1 MKRTLPVRMP
11 ATRWFVVGC
20 VLALL
25 VSAGLW
31 WVGQMSGTRV
41 TAYVD
46 KAVGLYQGSAVRVL
60 GIEVGTV
67 ESVTPKGEVVQLDL
81 RVDEGV
87 DVPAEAK
94 AVVIAPSLVS
104 DRYVQLTPAYTEGP
118 TMASGAVIPKERTVT
133 PAELDDLY
141 RSANALTEVLG
152 PQGAN
157 DQGALSELLDTGAA
171 NLEGNGQN
179 LNTTMQR
186 LGELSSTLARSE
198 GDLFATVDNLNKFTA
213 TLAQSDAEIRDFY
226 GRVSDVTTMLAGQ
239 KDQIGASLES
249 LALALGDVEG
259 FVRDN
264 RQQLSSSV
272 ENLTGVTQALVDQRH
287 ALGEVI
293 DIAPTGA
300 ANFINAYDAAS
311 GAIAVRAEI
320 NELSAPPVLMVCK
333 LLDASVPRPIP
344 PVLAE
349 TCKELEPV
357 LSGAVELPSVNET
370 LQSLQ
375 QGELP
380 PLPLPVL
387 DNLGPLDNA
396 LAPEDGPR

>member
-1 MKRTLPVRMP
+1 MKRTVRVP
-11 ATRWFVVGC
+11 ATRWLVVGC

-31 WVGQMSGTRV
+31 WVGQMTGTRV

-60 GIEVGTV
+60 GIQVGTI
-67 ESVTPKGEVVQLDL
+67 ESVAPKGEVVQLDL

-87 DVPAEAK
+87 DIPAEAK
-94 AVVIAPSLVS
+94 AVVVAPSLVS
-104 DRYVQLTPAYTEGP
+104 DRYVQLTPAYADGP
-118 TMASGAVIPKERTVT
+118 VMASGAVISKEHTVT

-141 RSANALTEVLG
+141 RSANALTEALG

-157 DQGALSELLDTGAA
+157 DQGALSALLDTGAA
-171 NLEGNGQN
+171 NLEGNGEN
-179 LNTTMQR
+179 LNTTVQR

-198 GDLFATVDNLNKFTA
+198 GDLFATVENLNTFTA
-213 TLAQSDAEIRDFY
+213 TLAQSDAQIRDFY
-226 GRVSDVTTMLAGQ
+226 GRTADVTTTLAGQ

-249 LALALGDVEG
+249 LALALGDVER

-264 RQQLSSSV
+264 RQQLSSNV
-272 ENLTGVTQALVDQRH
+272 ENLTGVTQALVDQRQ

-293 DIAPTGA
+293 DIAPTAA
-300 ANFINAYDAAS
+300 ANFTNAYDAAS
-311 GAIAVRAEI
+311 GAVAVRGEF

-333 LLDASVPRPIP
+333 LIQASTPRPIP
-344 PVLAE
+344 PELTE
-349 TCKELEPV
+349 TCEELEPV
-357 LSGAVELPSVNET
+357 LSGAVPLPSVNET
-370 LQSLQ
+370 VSSLQ

-387 DNLGPLDNA
+387 ENLGSLDG
-396 LAPEDGPR
+396 APAEDGPR